1 MPSLKTLSNGPA
13 PRPVGSALVVAV
25 CAAASLGIMA
35 QGANALTTYDSQVT
49 CPIDGKPFKATMV
62 GSFYQ
67 RGVRLDS
74 KPTGS
79 LIAPYPYPVCPGNGF
94 VMYQNEFS
102 QGELTAIR
110 TIVLADEYQRLRREH
125 TDYYMVA
132 YVKQRLE
139 GHDYDLGN
147 MYLRASWE
155 AEGNKPELARRY
167 QALAIDRY
175 DAFLRL
181 DSSRSEDWWTA
192 SIVAA
197 ELNRLLGNFDAAEAR
212 LKSLPFAPTDVLMQL
227 IDQIRMHARNHNSKP
242 EELVFDAAGDAVD
255 ATVGSGSAL
264 RRE

>member
-1 MPSLKTLSNGPA
+1 MLSLETLSKGPA
-13 PRPVGSALVVAV
+13 PGPVRSALVVAF
-25 CAAASLGIMA
+25 CATASLGIMA
-35 QGANALTTYDSQVT
+35 QGANALTTYETQVT

-67 RGVRLDS
+67 SGMRLNS
-74 KPTGS
+74 KPIGS

-102 QGELTAIR
+102 EGELSAIR
-110 TIVLADEYQRLRREH
+110 SIVSADEYQRLRSEH

-139 GHDYDLGN
+139 DNDYDLGN

-155 AEGNKPELARRY
+155 AEGSKPELAHRY
-167 QALAIDRY
+167 QALAIERY

-181 DSSRSEDWWTA
+181 DSSRSEDWWAA

-197 ELNRLLGNFDAAEAR
+197 GPLAR
-212 LKSLPFAPTDVLMQL
+212 QL
-227 IDQIRMHARNHNSKP
+227 RCR
-242 EELVFDAAGDAVD
+242 
-255 ATVGSGSAL
+255 
-264 RRE
+264 